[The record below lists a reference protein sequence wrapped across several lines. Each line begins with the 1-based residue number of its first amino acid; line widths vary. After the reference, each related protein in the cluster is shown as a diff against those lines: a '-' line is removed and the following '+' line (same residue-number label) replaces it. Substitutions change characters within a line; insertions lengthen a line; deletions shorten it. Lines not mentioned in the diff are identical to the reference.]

1 MIVRT
6 YYKPYVPKYAPYDYL
21 PVYDSNGVRVGW
33 IKVWQS
39 NIKPF

>member
-6 YYKPYVPKYAPYDYL
+6 YCKPYVPKFAPYDYL
-21 PVYDSNGVRVGW
+21 PVYNSNGVRIGW
-33 IKVWQS
+33 IKIWQS